1 MIQVEDKNVKGSK
14 GEECFHKNNISD
26 EELKSQSLKQKMIF
40 DQQHRDI
47 QVG

>member
-14 GEECFHKNNISD
+14 GEECLHKNNISD

-40 DQQHRDI
+40 DQQHEDI